1 MTDNPY
7 YNKVEAWRVSVS
19 GSVSVAETACLVGTL
34 GMGLHLT
41 PTKRKCEVTDMSRR
55 RHKQLWCQSCKHKT
69 IMVCSV
75 CQYDTKIGELCSGY
89 CMATTDRDSINVTW
103 VTSTF
108 NWHVF
113 SNDLSTSFIL
123 QCCHEHWK
131 PWWPR
136 RLPKVSFSA
145 WVCLIWEKWT
155 KTPRSYRH

>member
-41 PTKRKCEVTDMSRR
+41 PRSASVKWPIWAGEGTNNFDVNLVSIRLLCYA
-55 RHKQLWCQSCKHKT
+55 QSVSMILKLENYVVA
-69 IMVCSV
+69 IAWPPL
-75 CQYDTKIGELCSGY
+75 IGTL
-89 CMATTDRDSINVTW
+89 INVTW

-145 WVCLIWEKWT
+145 WVCLIWEKWA